1 MSPLRKQGQ
10 MKNKEIQEERVKSYF
25 IQATKEILK
34 SEGLKALSVRAVADR
49 AGYSYATMYN
59 YFKDLNELVFYC
71 VEDFFQECR
80 TFSDEQVSAQPNGIA
95 RLKSK
100 ILAYAVFFTEY
111 PGIFD
116 LFFME
121 RIGSLGNKK
130 EVLELTSDS
139 VNKICQPE
147 WEYCLK
153 HGLVSPNN
161 YNLLQKQTQF
171 MVVGILLLYL
181 NRANPASYPEFISEI
196 NSHLDQLLGK

>member
-1 MSPLRKQGQ
+1 
-10 MKNKEIQEERVKSYF
+10 MKNKVIQEERVKGYF

-71 VEDFFQECR
+71 VEDFFKECN
-80 TFSDEQVSAQPNGIA
+80 TFAEEQVAAQPNGLG

-100 ILAYAVFFTEY
+100 ILAYAIYFTEY

-121 RIGSLGNKK
+121 RIGNFQQRNG
-130 EVLELTSDS
+130 VLELTSDS
-139 VNKICQPE
+139 AAKICQPE
-147 WEYCLK
+147 WEHCLK
-153 HGLVSPNN
+153 HDLISQNN
-161 YNLLQKQTQF
+161 YTMLQKQAQY
-171 MVVGILLLYL
+171 VVTGILLLYL
-181 NRANPASYPEFISEI
+181 NRANPASYPEFVSEI
-196 NSHLDQLLGK
+196 NLNLDQLLGK